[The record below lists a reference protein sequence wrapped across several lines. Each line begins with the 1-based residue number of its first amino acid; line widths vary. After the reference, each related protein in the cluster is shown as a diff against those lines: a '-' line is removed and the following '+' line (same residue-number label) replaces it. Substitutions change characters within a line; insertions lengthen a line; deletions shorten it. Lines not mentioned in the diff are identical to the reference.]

1 MVARASVTS
10 RKSKAGAAAAPKA
23 AVVKA
28 AKRPAASV
36 ASPALKSTTK
46 TPTKAIAKAAAKS
59 AVESIGEPVTEAAPK
74 SKPTPERQRKE
85 INLALQGGGS
95 HGAFSWGVLD
105 ELLRDG
111 RVRIGA
117 ISGTSAGAMNAVL
130 AADGLTEGGPERG
143 SECAR
148 KKLEN
153 FWADIAQRARFSPLQ
168 RSPID
173 VLRGNWSLDNSPAYI
188 FADTVQRVFSP
199 TQLNP
204 LQLNPLRE
212 VLLEHVDFA
221 RVHTCEQLQI
231 FVAATNVKT
240 GRVKIFDNANVT
252 ADAVM
257 ASACLPDLF
266 PAVTINGEAYWD
278 GGYAGNPPLFPLIS
292 RTQCSD
298 IVVVQINPIER
309 EGIPQTAAEIHS
321 RISEITFNQ
330 SLLKELRAIEF
341 VQRLIEQGAVD
352 PKRYR
357 SLRCHL
363 IENQEALRPLG
374 ATSKMNAEWAF
385 LVHLR
390 EIGRQTAAAWLT
402 QNFDAIGQHGT
413 MEIAPML
420 DE

>member
-1 MVARASVTS
+1 MKR
-10 RKSKAGAAAAPKA
+10 RAAAP
-23 AVVKA
+23 
-28 AKRPAASV
+28 AKPV
-36 ASPALKSTTK
+36 LKSTTK
-46 TPTKAIAKAAAKS
+46 PPTKAIAKAAAQS
-59 AVESIGEPVTEAAPK
+59 ALESFGEPVTQAAPK
-74 SKPTPERQRKE
+74 AKPTPERQRKE

-130 AADGLTEGGPERG
+130 VADGMAEGGPERG

-148 KKLEN
+148 QKLEG

-168 RSPID
+168 RSPLD
-173 VLRGNWSLDNSPAYI
+173 VLRGNWSLDNSPVYTLLSA
-188 FADTVQRVFSP
+188 AQRMWSP

-204 LQLNPLRE
+204 LQINPLRE
-212 VLLEHVDFA
+212 VLLAHVDFE
-221 RVHTCEQLQI
+221 RVHACPLPQL

-240 GRVKIFDNANVT
+240 GRVKIFDNVNVT

-266 PAVTINGEAYWD
+266 PAVEIGGESYWD

-292 RTQCSD
+292 RTPCSD

-309 EGIPQTAAEIHS
+309 EGIPHTAAEIHS
-321 RISEITFNQ
+321 RINEITFNQ

-402 QNFDAIGQHGT
+402 QNFDALGERGTLQIG
-413 MEIAPML
+413 PML